1 MSSLGPETTVSDYS
15 PVYTGGVR
23 PFTAT
28 TSAAVTGGQVLVW
41 SGANTVAASG
51 AVSAVVAGVA
61 AHDAASGARVS
72 VWPLEGCIHELVAA
86 AAITAGA
93 GVTTDAAGAGQVA
106 TATIATAAAAGTLI
120 GTAVTTAAGSPL
132 KLRVQGRR

>member
-1 MSSLGPETTVSDYS
+1 MGEYTPLYS
-15 PVYTGGVR
+15 GGTK
-23 PFTAT
+23 PFTRT

-41 SGANTVAASG
+41 SGADTVAPSG

-61 AHDAASGARVS
+61 AQDAVSGGQVS
-72 VWPLEGCIHELVAA
+72 IWPIDNCIHELVAA

-93 GVTTDAAGAGQVA
+93 GVTSDAAGAGQVA

-120 GTAVTTAAGSPL
+120 GVAVSTAAGSPL
-132 KLRVQGRR
+132 KLRVHGRR

>member
-1 MSSLGPETTVSDYS
+1 MADYT
-15 PVYTGGVR
+15 PVYSAGVKPWTG
-23 PFTAT
+23 T

-41 SGANTVAASG
+41 SGANTVAAS
-51 AVSAVVAGVA
+51 AAISTVVAGVA
-61 AHDAASGARVS
+61 AHDAASGAKVS
-72 VWPLEGCIHELVAA
+72 VWPIEGCIHELVAA

-93 GVTTDAAGAGQVA
+93 GITADAAGSGQVA

-132 KLRVQGRR
+132 KLRVHGRR